1 MKTKRKIL
9 LRLFIGI
16 TINVLPM
23 IYLLLQE
30 KYHLFEFNPSIKDI
44 CSYYLTFNIVVV
56 VILVQ
61 EHFASTFLQ
70 EKIFELALTDE
81 LETLMVI
88 HSYTDDEVIKK
99 FIKEKITK
107 SSTIGDK
114 MFKEELEDSI
124 TKEEAKKAIK
134 DILTSKNSII

>member
-44 CSYYLTFNIVVV
+44 CSYYLTFNIVAVM
-56 VILVQ
+56 ILVQ
-61 EHFASTFLQ
+61 EHFVSAFLQ
-70 EKIFELALTDE
+70 EKIFELALNDE

-107 SSTIGDK
+107 GSTIGNK
-114 MFKEELEDSI
+114 MFEEELEGSI
-124 TKEEAKKAIK
+124 TKEEAKKAIE
-134 DILTSKNSII
+134 DIFISEK